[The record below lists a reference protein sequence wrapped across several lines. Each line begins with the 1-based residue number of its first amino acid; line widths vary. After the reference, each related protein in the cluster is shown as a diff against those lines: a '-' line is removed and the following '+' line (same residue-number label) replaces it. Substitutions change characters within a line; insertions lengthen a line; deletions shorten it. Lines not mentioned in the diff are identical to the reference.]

1 MSLRQLLAC
10 SVLVSL
16 VACDGSNGDSGD
28 RAATILDLEG
38 DPAAGEQVY
47 ADECSSCHGVSGE
60 GGVGPAMSSV
70 AGEGEADALRAASDH
85 RRGLHAREGL
95 QSGIVALPAPSSP
108 GVEDGT
114 HAARLL
120 LRGLRA
126 ASACGCVPK
135 RAAKSARI

>member
-70 AGEGEADALRAASDH
+70 AGEGEAEIVEVVLEGEGDMPSFSD
-85 RRGLHAREGL
+85 LPDQDIADL
-95 QSGIVALPAPSSP
+95 VAYIL
-108 GVEDGT
+108 DT
-114 HAARLL
+114 W
-120 LRGLRA
+120 
-126 ASACGCVPK
+126 
-135 RAAKSARI
+135 